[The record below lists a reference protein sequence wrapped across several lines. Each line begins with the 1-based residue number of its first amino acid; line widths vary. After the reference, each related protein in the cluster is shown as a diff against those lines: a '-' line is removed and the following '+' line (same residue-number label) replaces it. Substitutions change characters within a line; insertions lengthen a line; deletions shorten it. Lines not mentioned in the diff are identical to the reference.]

1 MSANDRLS
9 AADESNILG
18 SIIATVSLG
27 ALALVIARMSSKLD
41 ATNPRV
47 EHFGFVVAMAMWVSS
62 ILLLASSIWRHG
74 VAKKGY
80 PFKKTDWVFYGSI
93 TVVTLVLMAAM
104 VWLAVSGFIAMSAK
118 K

>member
-1 MSANDRLS
+1 MSTNERLS
-9 AADESNILG
+9 ANDESNILG
-18 SIIATVSLG
+18 SIIAAVSLG
-27 ALALVIARMSSKLD
+27 ALALVIAQMSSHLD
-41 ATNPRV
+41 ASSSSV
-47 EHFGFVVAMAMWVSS
+47 KHFGMIVAMAMWVSS

-80 PFKKTDWVFYGSI
+80 PVKKTDWVFYGSI

-104 VWLAVSGFIAMSAK
+104 VWLAVFGFLAMSAK